1 MRTRGRAL
9 EWTLAFLGILFFSAG
24 PSQGERSVPR
34 DESLACDPEPILAAA
49 FSNRFEVD
57 TLSTVDLVMR
67 DASGQELRRRLR
79 GASMV
84 IDGRVH
90 SLGQILWPE
99 RLRGMTV
106 FTIEAEGRSQDA
118 FVYLPALKRTRRIT
132 TAQRGDSFFGTDVTY
147 EDLERRRVSDY
158 AIDGCTPDRSAGEP
172 VYRIAARPVVRLGY
186 DRIVFVVA
194 VSDGSIL
201 ETLYY
206 RRDRAEPFRRITAPR
221 SGMLSSGG
229 HVLPTRLVVHNHA
242 AGRTTEVRFA
252 DLVVS
257 PALDPRLFSVGT
269 LDLERP
275 LPEPAR

>member
-1 MRTRGRAL
+1 L

-118 FVYLPALKRTRRIT
+118 FVY
-132 TAQRGDSFFGTDVTY
+132 
-147 EDLERRRVSDY
+147 
-158 AIDGCTPDRSAGEP
+158 
-172 VYRIAARPVVRLGY
+172 RIAARPIVRLGY